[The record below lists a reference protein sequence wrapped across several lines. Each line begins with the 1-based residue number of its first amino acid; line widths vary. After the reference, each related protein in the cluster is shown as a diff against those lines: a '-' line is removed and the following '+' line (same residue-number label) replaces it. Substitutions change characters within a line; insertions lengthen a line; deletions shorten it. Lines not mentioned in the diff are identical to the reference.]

1 MSVDS
6 IANFLT
12 IIRNG
17 IMARKRSVVVY
28 SSKMRVNI
36 AQVLKNEG
44 YIRDFKV
51 ESNDGPGSSLTILL
65 KYVGGS
71 SAINEITRISKPSRR
86 HYQGVGDI
94 KQVIGG
100 LGVAIVTTS
109 SGVVT
114 DRDARKLG
122 IGGEIL
128 CHVW

>member
-17 IMARKRSVVVY
+17 IMVRKRSVVLS

-36 AQVLKNEG
+36 AQVLKSEG
-44 YIRDFKV
+44 YIRDYKV
-51 ESNDGPGSSLTILL
+51 ENNDGPGSSLTILL
-65 KYVGGS
+65 KYVNGS
-71 SAINEITRISKPSRR
+71 SAINEITRVSRPSRR
-86 HYQGVGDI
+86 HYQGASEIVP
-94 KQVIGG
+94 VIGG
-100 LGVAIVTTS
+100 LGIAIVTTS

-114 DRDARKLG
+114 DRDARRLG

>member
-17 IMARKRSVVVY
+17 IMVRKRSVVIS

-51 ESNDGPGSSLTILL
+51 ESNDGPGISLTILL
-65 KYVGGS
+65 KYVGGN

-86 HYQGVGDI
+86 HYQGVSDI